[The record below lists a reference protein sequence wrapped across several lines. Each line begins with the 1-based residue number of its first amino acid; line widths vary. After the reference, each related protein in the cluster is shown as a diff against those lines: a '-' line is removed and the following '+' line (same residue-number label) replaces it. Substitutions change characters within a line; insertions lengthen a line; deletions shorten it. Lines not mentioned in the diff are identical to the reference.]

1 MKLEKA
7 KLEQKRKYEKKI
19 DGKKGHNIN
28 AMLSKLVITKFKGIP
43 TDWLCL
49 TGNFHLRTEI
59 TKVNRGVPLTLTN
72 PWYKDI
78 LAKYDHLRGVEIDDV
93 DLKRELPVY
102 LILGTRECAKIKT
115 ETVPKMGKPGEPIA
129 ELTRFGW
136 TLMSP
141 ENEPHLIKMFLTQT
155 SKVDYEEL
163 CWLDSCAWIRGWSRC
178 RPKPNVR
185 RL

>member
-1 MKLEKA
+1 
-7 KLEQKRKYEKKI
+7 
-19 DGKKGHNIN
+19 
-28 AMLSKLVITKFKGIP
+28 MLIENLS
-43 TDWLCL
+43 
-49 TGNFHLRTEI
+49 GNFYLRTEI

-78 LAKYDHLRGVEIDDV
+78 LAKYDQLRGVEIDDV

-102 LILGTRECAKIKT
+102 LILGTSECAKIKT
-115 ETVPKMGKPGEPIA
+115 ETVRKMGKPGEPIA

-141 ENEPHLIKMFLTQT
+141 ESEPHLTKMFLIQI

-163 CWLDSCAWIRGWSRC
+163 CWLDPCAWIRGRSRC
-178 RPKPNVR
+178 RPKPSVR
-185 RL
+185 GV

>member
-1 MKLEKA
+1 MR
-7 KLEQKRKYEKKI
+7 RKSTGKKI
-19 DGKKGHNIN
+19 KTSTPSCQNWLLQNSKASHRLAVPYGKFSPAHRDNKGEPWCAANPN
-28 AMLSKLVITKFKGIP
+28 QSLVQRHLGEVRPPKRS
-43 TDWLCL
+43 
-49 TGNFHLRTEI
+49 GNRWRWFE
-59 TKVNRGVPLTLTN
+59 
-72 PWYKDI
+72 
-78 LAKYDHLRGVEIDDV
+78 
-93 DLKRELPVY
+93 VY
-102 LILGTRECAKIKT
+102 LILGTSECAKIKT
-115 ETVPKMGKPGEPIA
+115 ETVPKMGKRGEPIA

-141 ENEPHLIKMFLTQT
+141 ESESHLIKMFLTQT

>member
-7 KLEQKRKYEKKI
+7 KIEQKRKYEKKI
-19 DGKKGHNIN
+19 DGKKDQNIN
-28 AMLSKLVITKFKGIP
+28 AKLSKLVITKFKGIP

-49 TGNFHLRTEI
+49 AGNFHLRTEI

-115 ETVPKMGKPGEPIA
+115 ETVPKMGKPGELIA

-163 CWLDSCAWIRGWSRC
+163 CWLDSCAWIRGWFRC
-178 RPKPNVR
+178 RPKPSAR
-185 RL
+185 GL

>member
-1 MKLEKA
+1 MVIE
-7 KLEQKRKYEKKI
+7 
-19 DGKKGHNIN
+19 N
-28 AMLSKLVITKFKGIP
+28 LS
-43 TDWLCL
+43 
-49 TGNFHLRTEI
+49 GNFHLRTEI

-102 LILGTRECAKIKT
+102 LILGTSECAKIKT
-115 ETVPKMGKPGEPIA
+115 ETVRKMGKPGEPIA

-136 TLMSP
+136 TLMSH
-141 ENEPHLIKMFLTQT
+141 ESEPHLTKMFLTQI

-163 CWLDSCAWIRGWSRC
+163 CWLDSCAWIRGRSRC
-178 RPKPNVR
+178 RPKPALWMDPYVSWERTTPNEDVSDPDIQSWLWR
-185 RL
+185 ALLARFMCLD